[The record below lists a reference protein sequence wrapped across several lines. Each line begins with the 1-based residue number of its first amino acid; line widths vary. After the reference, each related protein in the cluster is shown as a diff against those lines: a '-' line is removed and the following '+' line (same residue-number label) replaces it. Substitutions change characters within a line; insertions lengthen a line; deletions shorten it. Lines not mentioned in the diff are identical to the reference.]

1 MKNFFVMCFGMIL
14 LLNNIVYANNA
25 EITHTQNTDI
35 KCRIDGLNIDSY
47 LIDGFIYLP
56 LDKLEYYGFEVVKNS
71 GGLQLERKEIF
82 YFDGDYSD
90 NKNEILPV
98 YKNDTS
104 VFINNKEANTY
115 LVDDKIVI
123 QADELSAFG
132 KVEWVEKTNEVSIS
146 IVVQELISAFEKAEN
161 KIEYSDKNSFITGQ
175 VKDCVL
181 NGMVTTSYFQ
191 GITYIGHMVDGEYEG
206 VVFGYREHKPY
217 LAALSEIK
225 TVKKGKK
232 NGYCRYNVGYNNK
245 PQMPGEIKS
254 SSGMYE
260 DDKLKNGEYTIVSDY
275 MGNTETYIAEN
286 FAKHILSS
294 THDGLEF
301 ETSDARIFYNGEKID
316 FDVPPIVEN
325 DRTLIPLR
333 GLFEK
338 MGAEVSW
345 DGNTS
350 TAAVVKNDTRL
361 SFQKNYY
368 RVYVNGVAKYMDVPT
383 RLTGG
388 RTMIPL
394 RFLSDELGYEVNWNE
409 NTRTIDIN
417 G

>member
-1 MKNFFVMCFGMIL
+1 
-14 LLNNIVYANNA
+14 
-25 EITHTQNTDI
+25 
-35 KCRIDGLNIDSY
+35 
-47 LIDGFIYLP
+47 
-56 LDKLEYYGFEVVKNS
+56 
-71 GGLQLERKEIF
+71 
-82 YFDGDYSD
+82 
-90 NKNEILPV
+90 
-98 YKNDTS
+98 
-104 VFINNKEANTY
+104 
-115 LVDDKIVI
+115 
-123 QADELSAFG
+123 
-132 KVEWVEKTNEVSIS
+132 
-146 IVVQELISAFEKAEN
+146 
-161 KIEYSDKNSFITGQ
+161 
-175 VKDCVL
+175 
-181 NGMVTTSYFQ
+181 
-191 GITYIGHMVDGEYEG
+191 
-206 VVFGYREHKPY
+206 
-217 LAALSEIK
+217 
-225 TVKKGKK
+225 
-232 NGYCRYNVGYNNK
+232 
-245 PQMPGEIKS
+245 
-254 SSGMYE
+254 MYE

-286 FAKHILSS
+286 FTKRILSS

-394 RFLSDELGYEVNWNE
+394 RFLSEELGYEVNWNE